1 MHMCVLC
8 RYPGGCF
15 APFYRWKIGLLDA
28 DMQPPIETPFSYCEA
43 VLGGVNA
50 YTDQFLENGVGI
62 DDYMALIKRVGA
74 VPAITVRLNIGDA
87 TEISEAKDW
96 VEYCNGDASTHWGG
110 VRASRGHPEPYNVSF
125 WYLGNE
131 ISQQARWP
139 NYPADHNQMGPP
151 SAAEYAAMLPPLVAA
166 MKNAS
171 KNLKLLAVAG
181 ETTQLTVFLRCLA
194 RCISLRL
201 LVHLISAFA
210 RAFHHFVC
218 SCISSLR
225 LLRTLF
231 PAVSVAIYIDTLPCA
246 YEGNMLPPLALYI

>member
-1 MHMCVLC
+1 MRMCVLC

-171 KNLKLLAVAG
+171 KNLF
-181 ETTQLTVFLRCLA
+181 FLRGLA
-194 RCISLRL
+194 RAFHSFVCSCISSLCL
-201 LVHLISAFA
+201 LVHFITLFA
-210 RAFHHFVC
+210 RAFRHFVC
-218 SCISSLR
+218 SCISSPR
-225 LLRTLF
+225 LFRTLF
-231 PAVSVAIYIDTLPCA
+231 PADH
-246 YEGNMLPPLALYI
+246 LY

>member
-1 MHMCVLC
+1 MRMCVLC

-43 VLGGVNA
+43 VRGGVNA

-194 RCISLRL
+194 RAS
-201 LVHLISAFA
+201 
-210 RAFHHFVC
+210 HHCVC

-225 LLRTLF
+225 LLLTLF
-231 PAVSVAIYIDTLPCA
+231 SAVSVAIYIDTLPCA
-246 YEGNMLPPLALYI
+246 YELNMFCSLSPFASYIVLTNARFQQHA